1 MRTYLTGTNPS
12 RHGAGDL
19 VELTMAIDINTYFRG
34 LAADRLRE
42 LGDTMLALSRE
53 AEEAAAHM
61 AALHLADIATQLE
74 DIAREAAPESTQT
87 T

>member
-1 MRTYLTGTNPS
+1 
-12 RHGAGDL
+12 